1 MNDPTC
7 ARDTTA
13 GEAIDTTMF
22 ALIHVGRAIET
33 RLEKALGDI
42 GLSFAKH
49 RVLRELVDAGE
60 PLPLGDLA
68 ARQSCVRSN
77 MTQLVDRLE
86 AEGLVKRVADPG
98 DRRVI
103 RAALT
108 PEGKRRAIAGTQE
121 IERVRREFAAAL
133 PDADRAALDQLLARI
148 EL

>member
-1 MNDPTC
+1 MNDSTGRQATTVDPT
-7 ARDTTA
+7 ADS
-13 GEAIDTTMF
+13 TMF
-22 ALIHVGRAIET
+22 ALIHVGRALEA
-33 RLEKALGDI
+33 RVEKALAEV

-49 RVLRELVDAGE
+49 GVLRLLMEAGE

-86 AEGLVKRVADPG
+86 AEGLVRRVADPT

-108 PEGKRRAIAGTQE
+108 PEGRRRAVAGTRE
-121 IERVRREFAAAL
+121 IERVRREFEASL
-133 PDADRAALDQLLARI
+133 SEADRAALGRLLAAI
-148 EL
+148 EA

>member
-1 MNDPTC
+1 MNDLTRVQD
-7 ARDTTA
+7 ATA
-13 GEAIDTTMF
+13 DEAVDTTMF
-22 ALIHVGRAIET
+22 ALIHVGRALEA

-49 RVLRELVDAGE
+49 GVLRLLVEAGE

-68 ARQSCVRSN
+68 ARQCCVRSN

-86 AEGLVKRVADPG
+86 ADGLVKRVADPA

-108 PEGKRRAIAGTQE
+108 PEGERRAAAGTQE
-121 IERVRREFAAAL
+121 IERVRRDFAAAL
-133 PDADRAALDQLLARI
+133 PDAERAALDQLLARL